1 MSWPD
6 AIVTLG
12 VVFAAAFV
20 CTRFVDGDNHM
31 FALIQRGQIYTDRA
45 GYPVVITRITEHSVF
60 FRRMDGRSGRVRI
73 TEFNSLFEHIDHQE
87 YRKILADT
95 EQEKHLKKLRAIKR
109 K

>member
-1 MSWPD
+1 MSWRD

-12 VVFAAAFV
+12 VDSQQRLL
-20 CTRFVDGDNHM
+20 CSRFVDGDNHM
-31 FALIQRGQIYTDRA
+31 FALIQRGQIYTDSA
-45 GYPVVITRITEHSVF
+45 GYPVKITRSTVHSVF

-87 YRKILADT
+87 YRKILAET
-95 EQEKHLKKLRAIKR
+95 EQEAHLKKLRAMKR

>member
-1 MSWPD
+1 
-6 AIVTLG
+6 
-12 VVFAAAFV
+12 
-20 CTRFVDGDNHM
+20 M

-45 GYPVVITRITEHSVF
+45 GYPVVIT
-60 FRRMDGRSGRVRI
+60 RI